1 MSTAGDF
8 MDRHPRRLLDWR
20 EDGEGRCV
28 LLRPKLG
35 TGRWGRWLTARLSDP
50 YYRIRLNEVGTL
62 VWKASDGKTR
72 LAQIAE
78 QLRQRFG
85 ERVEPL
91 EGRLRQFMRR
101 LVRSRLIE
109 L

>member
-1 MSTAGDF
+1 MPVLDDF
-8 MDRHPRRLLDWR
+8 MERRPRRLLDWR
-20 EDGEGRCV
+20 EDGQGRCV

-35 TGRWGRWLTARLSDP
+35 TGRWGRWLATRLGDP
-50 YYRIRLNEVGTL
+50 YYRIRLDEVGTL
-62 VWKASDGKTR
+62 VWKASDGTTR

-101 LVRSRLIE
+101 LVRARLIE